1 VAGQVIGAV
10 IKLPLIQGESM
21 SNLDLHTGSAPGR
34 RLPALALA
42 ALGVVFGSVGTA
54 PLFALKA
61 IFAGTHPIPVSE
73 ANILGS
79 LSLFVWALI
88 IVVSVKY
95 TIFIM
100 RADNSGEGGIMAL
113 ISLALR
119 AVHGKPK
126 QVRTVVVIGI
136 VGAALFFVCGMVTPA
151 ISVLSAVE
159 GLKVATPALE
169 PVVIPITLAVL
180 FILFYVQ
187 RHGTALVDRFVGPVM
202 LLWFASLA
210 LLGVN
215 AIVAH
220 PGVLMALNPA
230 SAVGFVVDHRLL
242 ALVALGCAALTVAGA
257 EALHAGMGQF
267 GRNPVRGAWFAVVL
281 PALVLNYLG
290 QGALLLDDA
299 AAARNPFFLL
309 APGWVLLPLVAL
321 ATSVAAIVSQA
332 AISAASSVTRQAIM
346 LGFVPR
352 MEVQRTADMGQFYLP
367 VVNWGMLLAVMLLVL
382 GIRSSDNLVDPFGIV
397 VSGQMMITSL
407 LSAAIVARGWG
418 WIKAG
423 VLFGGFLAIELAF
436 LVANLLNLSQ
446 GGWLLLL
453 TAGAIFIAMA
463 TWKQGRVLHTARIRS
478 ERLELSMFLE
488 SLAASMPTRVG
499 GTSVFLNAD
508 VRAVPH
514 ALLHNL
520 MHNKVLH
527 ERVVV
532 VAAQFSDVPSVPD
545 ASRVKVRKLR
555 DNFWSVSILF
565 GFKDDPDI
573 PRALSLCASSGLEFD
588 ALETTYFI
596 GRETLYPRFHSEM
609 AFWRERIFVAMYR
622 NAGSP
627 TAFFR
632 IPSNRVVEL
641 GAQVTL

>member
-1 VAGQVIGAV
+1 
-10 IKLPLIQGESM
+10 M
-21 SNLDLHTGSAPGR
+21 SNLDLHTGDATTGR
-34 RLPALALA
+34 RLPVLALA

-61 IFAGTHPIPVSE
+61 VFAGTHPIPVSE

-79 LSLFVWALI
+79 LSLFFWALI

-95 TIFIM
+95 TILIM

-113 ISLALR
+113 ITLALR
-119 AVHGKPK
+119 AVHVKPK
-126 QVRTVVVIGI
+126 QARTVVVIGI
-136 VGAALFFVCGMVTPA
+136 VGAALFFACAMVTPA
-151 ISVLSAVE
+151 ISVLAAVE

-169 PVVIPITLAVL
+169 PVVIPIALTVL

-220 PGVLMALNPA
+220 PGVLRALNPA
-230 SAVGFVVDHRLL
+230 NAVGFVVDHRLL
-242 ALVALGCAALTVAGA
+242 ALVALGCVALTVAGA
-257 EALHAGMGQF
+257 EALYAGIGQF
-267 GRNPVRGAWFAVVL
+267 GRNPVRGAWFVVVL

-290 QGALLLDDA
+290 QGALLLGDA

-309 APGWVLLPLVAL
+309 APGWALLPLVGL
-321 ATSVAAIVSQA
+321 ATAVAAIVSQTV
-332 AISAASSVTRQAIM
+332 ISAASSVTRQAIM

-367 VVNWGMLLAVMLLVL
+367 VVNWGLLLAVMLLVL
-382 GIRSSDNLVDPFGIV
+382 GLRSSDSLVAPYGIV
-397 VSGQMMITSL
+397 VSGQMIITSL
-407 LSAAIVARGWG
+407 LTAAVVARGWG
-418 WIKAG
+418 WVQAG

-436 LVANLLNLSQ
+436 LVANILNISQ

-453 TAGAIFIAMA
+453 TAGAIFIAMV
-463 TWKQGRVLHTARIRS
+463 TWKQGRVLHSARIRS

-532 VAAQFSDVPSVPD
+532 VAAQFSDVPSVPNGG
-545 ASRVKVRKLR
+545 RVKVRKLR
-555 DNFWSVSILF
+555 DNFWSVSVLF
-565 GFKDDPDI
+565 GFKDEPDI
-573 PRALSLCASSGLEFD
+573 PRALSLCANSGLEFD

-596 GRETLYPRFHSEM
+596 GRETLFPRFHSEM

-641 GAQVTL
+641 GAQLTL